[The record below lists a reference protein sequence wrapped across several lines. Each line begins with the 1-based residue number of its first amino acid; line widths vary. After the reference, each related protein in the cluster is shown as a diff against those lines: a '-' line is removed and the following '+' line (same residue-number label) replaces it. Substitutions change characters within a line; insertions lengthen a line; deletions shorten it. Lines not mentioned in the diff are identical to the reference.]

1 MDKIRGCLGFS
12 FSEIETLLLARL
24 RELLAEGLETMLQRL
39 DDSLFTMRDSERF
52 KVKKHE
58 ERTVETA
65 IGQSVRFRRRQYFDC
80 KKNKYVFLLDEALS
94 LEPYKQISPLLAET
108 LLEMA
113 VNTSAYRKAADSL
126 EAIQGHRV
134 VSHETVRQR
143 VLEAGERLQDAQDA
157 ELADPC
163 GKRRVPVLFLE
174 VDGLWVH
181 LQQQQR
187 KSTEEKMLTVH
198 EGWQPRYSEGK
209 SGGYELLEKRQY
221 RSQSGQSEGFWEKA
235 SRFVYSHYDIDD
247 DTVVVI
253 NGDRANWIRKGTEY
267 FPKALY
273 QIDRFHL
280 KRDILRLFRAHSQ
293 ELSEI
298 MGALEDEEDLT
309 GGAFLARL
317 EQGLKKLGGKG
328 RRECEALLKDLT
340 SMPEATVDYRHRLAA
355 QGVDTTN
362 MRGLGAAESQAD
374 GFADRVKGRGRSW
387 SPTGL
392 SAMME
397 LLCWWKTDRLHEVTA
412 RLRDWLRSVDEKL
425 DLGSSLALEA
435 VNDVLAAVAGGT
447 STLAASV
454 PIAGY
459 GKTGS
464 GGMSCLMNRIVGGG
478 LASVAS

>member
-1 MDKIRGCLGFS
+1 MTS
-12 FSEIETLLLARL
+12 ARL
-24 RELLAEGLETMLQRL
+24 FYSFRAIPVNHPTL
-39 DDSLFTMRDSERF
+39 MRDSERF

-163 GKRRVPVLFLE
+163 GKGRVPVLFLE

-209 SGGYELLEKRQY
+209 SGG
-221 RSQSGQSEGFWEKA
+221 S
-235 SRFVYSHYDIDD
+235 V
-247 DTVVVI
+247 
-253 NGDRANWIRKGTEY
+253 AN
-267 FPKALY
+267 
-273 QIDRFHL
+273 
-280 KRDILRLFRAHSQ
+280 
-293 ELSEI
+293 
-298 MGALEDEEDLT
+298 
-309 GGAFLARL
+309 
-317 EQGLKKLGGKG
+317 
-328 RRECEALLKDLT
+328 
-340 SMPEATVDYRHRLAA
+340 
-355 QGVDTTN
+355 
-362 MRGLGAAESQAD
+362 
-374 GFADRVKGRGRSW
+374 
-387 SPTGL
+387 
-392 SAMME
+392 
-397 LLCWWKTDRLHEVTA
+397 
-412 RLRDWLRSVDEKL
+412 DWLL
-425 DLGSSLALEA
+425 
-435 VNDVLAAVAGGT
+435 
-447 STLAASV
+447 
-454 PIAGY
+454 
-459 GKTGS
+459 
-464 GGMSCLMNRIVGGG
+464 
-478 LASVAS
+478 